1 MPRLR
6 SVALLSGGLIF
17 LAFAVSACSG
27 GKGEPIMDQ
36 EVAALS
42 IEVTSSAFAEGA
54 RIPTRYTC
62 DGEDASPPLKW
73 TGVPQAAKSI
83 ALIADD
89 PDAPGG
95 TWIHWVLY
103 GLSPDTTGLPEGLPK
118 TNELLSGAR
127 HGGTD
132 FGRNEYGGPCPP
144 PGHGAHRYYFKVYAL
159 DAEIGLAAGGTK
171 QDVLEAMKGK
181 ILAEGQLMGTYLRE

>member
-1 MPRLR
+1 
-6 SVALLSGGLIF
+6 
-17 LAFAVSACSG
+17 
-27 GKGEPIMDQ
+27 MDQ

-127 HGGTD
+127 HGVTD